1 MRTKKPRGL
10 TAEAILDKAI
20 GILVDMKA
28 EDVVALDLRELSPVA
43 DYFLIASGNSEQH
56 VVAIA
61 RAVERE
67 LSKLGTK
74 AWHREGTEGR
84 RWVLLDYVDTV
95 VHVFHRETRAYY
107 RLEGLWGDAKRL
119 PVTASSSSR
128 AS

>member
-1 MRTKKPRGL
+1 L
-10 TAEAILDKAI
+10 SAAEILEKAI
-20 GILVDMKA
+20 AVLIEMKA
-28 EDVVALDLRELSPVA
+28 EDLVALDLRELSPVA

-61 RAVERE
+61 RNVERE
-67 LSKLGTK
+67 LAKLGTK

-107 RLEGLWGDAKRL
+107 RLESLWGDAKRL
-119 PVTASSSSR
+119 PTGSPAAASRTRGS
-128 AS
+128 A